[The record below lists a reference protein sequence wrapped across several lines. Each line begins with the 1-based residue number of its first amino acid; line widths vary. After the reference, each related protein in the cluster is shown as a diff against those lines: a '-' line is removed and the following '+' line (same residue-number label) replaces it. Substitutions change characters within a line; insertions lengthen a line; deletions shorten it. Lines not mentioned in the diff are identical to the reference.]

1 MLYNNTDRKHVYCMP
16 ADMVLLIS
24 YNRIFEH
31 TRGCEKIVIQKLK
44 YNNFT
49 TIIEN
54 HKQKQK
60 QKNNSC
66 LEMFR
71 MW

>member
-1 MLYNNTDRKHVYCMP
+1 MP
-16 ADMVLLIS
+16 ADMVLVIS

-31 TRGCEKIVIQKLK
+31 TRGYKRIMKQKFK
-44 YNNFT
+44 YNNVT

-54 HKQKQK
+54 HKQK

>member
-1 MLYNNTDRKHVYCMP
+1 M
-16 ADMVLLIS
+16 
-24 YNRIFEH
+24 F
-31 TRGCEKIVIQKLK
+31 EKIVNIKLQ
-44 YNNFT
+44 YNNVT

-60 QKNNSC
+60 HKEKNNSC

-71 MW
+71 IW

>member
-1 MLYNNTDRKHVYCMP
+1 LLYNNTDRKYAYSMP
-16 ADMVLLIS
+16 ADMILIIS
-24 YNRIFEH
+24 YSRICEPIRMF
-31 TRGCEKIVIQKLK
+31 EKIVNIKLK
-44 YNNFT
+44 YNNVT

-54 HKQKQK
+54 HKQK

-71 MW
+71 IW